1 MSVNVVMR
9 QCITDTKHTTMYPFY
24 VLVDIIGDS
33 YFDYT
38 SEEWIEKNHSI
49 SMIKLGIKR
58 FLQKNK

>member
-1 MSVNVVMR
+1 
-9 QCITDTKHTTMYPFY
+9 MYPFY